1 MITDPIRS
9 EYDRRKW
16 GLVNRGLFGI
26 ALGIFI
32 GARPLA
38 SVAGLALV
46 VAVWAL
52 IDGIVSIV
60 HAFDVRGIVRHW
72 WARLLGGVVS
82 LLFGIAALY
91 GYPGLS
97 LTFVVLWT
105 AFWLVATGAIAIYVA
120 VAERRVGL
128 PWRWTLAF
136 GLIAVLVGVFAAVF
150 PGITLLGL
158 MGGIAAF
165 GIAGGIALLVGA
177 GKMQFF
183 ERDAIRAMHADAPRP
198 RSTH

>member
-1 MITDPIRS
+1 MTTESIRS
-9 EYDRRKW
+9 AYDRRKW

-32 GARPLA
+32 LARPLE
-38 SVAGLALV
+38 SVAALALV

-60 HAFDVRGIVRHW
+60 HAFDLRGTVRHW
-72 WARLLGGVVS
+72 GARLLGGIVS

-91 GYPGLS
+91 SYPGLS
-97 LTFVVLWT
+97 LAFVVIWT
-105 AFWLVATGAIAIYVA
+105 AFWLVATGAIGVYVA
-120 VAERRVGL
+120 LAERRVGL
-128 PWRWTLAF
+128 PWGWTLAF
-136 GLIAVLVGVFAAVF
+136 GVIAVMVGAFAAVF

-158 MGGIAAF
+158 MSSIAVF
-165 GIAGGIALLVGA
+165 GIVGGVALLIAA

-183 ERDAIRAMHADAPRP
+183 ERDVSRTVHAGAP
-198 RSTH
+198 